1 VRNDHRIS
9 RHLAVDQGKG
19 SCSGLHVLA
28 VKDPVFIHNGTDPG
42 DLGGDEEL
50 EGLLDVEWSGAVAP
64 NATVKFVVSKSTA
77 TTDGVNLS
85 AQYIVSHN
93 LAPIMSTSFGLCEAK
108 LGSTQNAF
116 WASLWKQASAQ
127 GITAFVSSGDSGAA
141 DCNKPNSTKGTG
153 RAVSGLCSTPND
165 VCVGG
170 TEFHEGTTPGAFW
183 SSTNNPI
190 TKQSVLKYIPE
201 VVWNESALVAGGS
214 GLLASGGG
222 TSIIY
227 ARPAFQVAPGVPTG
241 TKRLVPDISLSA
253 AGHDGYIVVQGG
265 QCCFVVSGTSASS
278 PSFAGVMTLVVQKT
292 GKRWGNANT
301 LLYPMA
307 KFQFTGGTTAVFHD
321 VRTGSNSVPGVTGF
335 SAITGYD
342 EATGLG
348 SVNAD
353 NLVVKWGVVH

>member
-1 VRNDHRIS
+1 VT
-9 RHLAVDQGKG
+9 Q
-19 SCSGLHVLA
+19 
-28 VKDPVFIHNGTDPG
+28 
-42 DLGGDEEL
+42 
-50 EGLLDVEWSGAVAP
+50 
-64 NATVKFVVSKSTA
+64 NATIKFVISKSTA
-77 TTDGVNLS
+77 TNDGVNLS

-93 LAPIMSTSFGLCEAK
+93 LAPIMSTSFGQCEAK

-116 WASLWKQASAQ
+116 WASLWKQANAQ
-127 GITAFVSSGDSGAA
+127 GITPFVSSGDSGAA
-141 DCNKPNSTKGTG
+141 GCNKPNSTKGTG
-153 RAVSGLCSTPND
+153 RAVSGLCSTPNN

-170 TEFHEGTTPGAFW
+170 TEFHEGSTPSAFW
-183 SSTNNPI
+183 SSTNNPV

-214 GLLASGGG
+214 GLFASGGG
-222 TSIIY
+222 TSTIY
-227 ARPAFQVAPGVPTG
+227 ARPTFQVAPGVPTG

-265 QCCFVVSGTSASS
+265 QCCFVVGGTSASS
-278 PSFAGVMTLVVQKT
+278 PSFAGLMTLVVQKT

-321 VRTGSNSVPGVTGF
+321 IRSGSNSVPGVTGF

-353 NLVVKWGVVH
+353 NLVTKWGVVH